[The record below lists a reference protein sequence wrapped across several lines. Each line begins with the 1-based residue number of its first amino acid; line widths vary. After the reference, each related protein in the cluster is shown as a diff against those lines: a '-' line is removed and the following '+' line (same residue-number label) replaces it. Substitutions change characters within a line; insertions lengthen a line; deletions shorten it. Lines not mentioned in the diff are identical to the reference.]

1 MFTCASVEPDSVP
14 VSAMAAPAVDAELHC
29 SRSER
34 SSLEVVF
41 EQVSRP
47 LSVAVG
53 LQIDEAELSETGRL
67 GLDKPSSMNG
77 TPPENTGSSHTA
89 LHQRPE
95 SQALLTDG
103 CESIIT
109 TARPTREVVVE
120 RAGLA
125 WFHLTGGTTDHVPRR
140 PRRTFLFLPFR

>member
-1 MFTCASVEPDSVP
+1 M
-14 VSAMAAPAVDAELHC
+14 
-29 SRSER
+29 
-34 SSLEVVF
+34 
-41 EQVSRP
+41 SRP

-89 LHQRPE
+89 LHQRPG

-103 CESIIT
+103 CESIMT
-109 TARPTREVVVE
+109 TARVLPE
-120 RAGLA
+120 RLLLSVLGWL
-125 WFHLTGGTTDHVPRR
+125 GSI
-140 PRRTFLFLPFR
+140 